1 MHCNYKFQ
9 TLAHFA
15 SPTHPGGKR
24 AGEGKGGGRGRGD
37 LAESSGAAVI
47 SETARQM
54 DDGKKTKV

>member
-9 TLAHFA
+9 TLVHFA